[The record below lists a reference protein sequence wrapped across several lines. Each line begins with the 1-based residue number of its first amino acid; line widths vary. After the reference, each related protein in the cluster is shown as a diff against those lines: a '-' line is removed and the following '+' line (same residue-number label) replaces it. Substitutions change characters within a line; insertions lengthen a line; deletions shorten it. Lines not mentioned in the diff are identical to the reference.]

1 MSTHDSKPSPASAPT
16 LAVSLYNE
24 IISDIHSGKIVPG
37 ARLEEIELAS
47 RYNVSRTPVR
57 EALRNLAVTGVVEIR
72 PRRGAIVV
80 DLSKAHLRDI
90 LEVVA
95 DLEAMAARYAALRM
109 NADARQALRTVHE
122 SMGAIVKADD
132 VHEFDRL
139 NVTFHKLVHQ
149 GSQNLVLR
157 EQIENMR
164 LRTIPYTRME
174 FISSHDRAAA
184 SFSEHDT
191 IVRAIVRGDAEM
203 AFHAMRAHVVQAG
216 SVQEDITPVES

>member
-1 MSTHDSKPSPASAPT
+1 MQEPKAGPTSAPT
-16 LAVSLYNE
+16 LAASLYNE
-24 IISDIHSGKIVPG
+24 IISDIHSGKLLPG
-37 ARLEEIELAS
+37 TRLEEIELAS

-80 DLSKAHLRDI
+80 DLNTAHLRDI

-109 NADARQALRTVHE
+109 TAEARQELRLVHE
-122 SMGAIVKADD
+122 SMGAIVRADD

-139 NVTFHKLVHQ
+139 NVTFHKLIHH

-174 FISSHDRAAA
+174 FISRHDRAAA

-191 IVRAIVRGDAEM
+191 IVRAILRGDAEM
-203 AFHAMRAHVVQAG
+203 AFHVMRAHVVQAG
-216 SVQEDITPVES
+216 SVQEDIAAAEMT